1 MGVGTLEIYQ
11 EHLDRTIKFRAD
23 SIERLDSSHLAT
35 TYIVRK
41 GDRTNVFVGLPINS
55 VERAIVEARR
65 RQALVSA
72 RQPDLP
78 FTEGPDRYEADDQDT
93 PKEKAAVL
101 ATSPNSKPWQEKSN
115 DRH

>member
-78 FTEGPDRYEADDQDT
+78 FTEGPDRYEAGDKDT
-93 PKEKAAVL
+93 PKEKASMTL
-101 ATSPNSKPWQEKSN
+101 TSSHLEPSTEQ
-115 DRH
+115 DDA